1 MASSRGAADVTR
13 AVRGALLIGWIA
25 AIALLGYYVQ
35 QALTISGDLRLF
47 LPSPQTR
54 NEKLLL
60 EEVGESPAS
69 RLLLISLDGAPP
81 EVLAES
87 SQQLATAL
95 HADPQFGLVSN
106 GAASIDDIPDA
117 LLPYRYLLSP
127 TLDHQSLDAAYLRSE
142 LQERLQDLSSP
153 AGAALE
159 PLVPRD
165 PTLEV
170 LKLAEAWQPAKQ
182 PQRQY
187 DVWFDSKGQSAILVA
202 ATKAAAFDPDG
213 QERASHAL
221 QKHFQD
227 TRADPHIRMT
237 VSGAG
242 AFSVLM
248 KGRTQ
253 GEATLIGTIDSIG
266 LVVLLFIAYRS
277 VLIVVLG
284 ALPLASAGIAGL
296 AAVSAVFGSVHG
308 ITLAFGFTLIG
319 VAQDYPI
326 HLFSHQHPGKT
337 ALQTARAVWPTLAT
351 GVVSTCIAYLA
362 FLRSGVTGLA
372 QLACFTIVGLAVAAL
387 TTRYLLPRVM
397 PEKTR
402 DPGESA
408 WLGRV
413 WSSIASLPRPR
424 WLGAVVVLT
433 CLAILTLGSTP
444 MWENELGRLT
454 PVPQPLLDTDARLR
468 QELGAADVRR
478 LLVVEGATADEVLAS
493 LESLQPELDAL
504 VQRGAIETYDDAAR
518 YLPSTARQVRRQQA
532 LPDTD
537 ALRAALTQASAG
549 LPFKAKLF
557 QPFLD
562 DVAKA
567 KTLPPLAPQ
576 ALAGTP
582 LELQVGALLLHHGDR
597 WTGLI
602 TLGGVQDVAAL
613 EKFAATHATIDAGAS
628 RPTTDSSAPTPKN
641 SAATLTVLDLKQS
654 SEDLVSRQRLHILWS
669 LAIAAVLLVVTI
681 LAALRSP
688 KRMLRVIAPMALTTL
703 LILAILHGAG
713 VSLNLFHL
721 IALVLAAG
729 LGVDYALFFEAVEDD
744 PAEQRRTLHAVLV
757 CSLSTLLVFSALA
770 ASTLPVLRAIGVTVT
785 LGIVSNFILALL
797 LTRPAPGASHAR
809 P

>member
-1 MASSRGAADVTR
+1 MTRGV
-13 AVRGALLIGWIA
+13 LLIAWIA
-25 AIALLGYYVQ
+25 AIVLLGYYVQ

-69 RLLLISLDGAPP
+69 RLLLIALDGAPP
-81 EVLAES
+81 DLLAES
-87 SQQLATAL
+87 SQQLAAAL
-95 HADPQFGLVSN
+95 RTDPQFGLVSN
-106 GAASIDDIPDA
+106 GAASVDDIPDA
-117 LLPYRYLLSP
+117 LLSYRYLLSP
-127 TLDHQSLDAAYLRSE
+127 TLDHQTLDAGYLRGE

-187 DVWFDSKGQSAILVA
+187 DVWFDSKGRSAILVA

-213 QERASHAL
+213 QEKASDAL
-221 QKHFQD
+221 QKHFRE
-227 TRADPHIRMT
+227 TRANPNIRMT

-362 FLRSGVTGLA
+362 FLRSGVSGLA
-372 QLACFTIVGLAVAAL
+372 QLACFTIVGLAVAGL

-397 PEKTR
+397 PEKAR

-408 WLGRV
+408 WLGRL
-413 WSSIASLPRPR
+413 WSSIASLPRAR
-424 WLGAVVVLT
+424 WLGAVVVLV

-444 MWENELGRLT
+444 MWQNDLGQLT
-454 PVPQPLLDTDARLR
+454 PIPQPLLETDARLR

-478 LLVVEGATADEVLAS
+478 LLVVEGLSADEVLAS

-504 VQRGAIETYDDAAR
+504 VQRGAIESYDHAAR
-518 YLPSTARQVRRQQA
+518 YLPSTARQARRQQA
-532 LPDTD
+532 LPDTE
-537 ALRAALTQASAG
+537 ALRAALTQAAAG

-557 QPFLD
+557 EPFVN

-567 KTLPPLAPQ
+567 KALAPLTVQ

-582 LELQVGALLLHHGDR
+582 LELRVGALLLHHRDG
-597 WTGLI
+597 WTGLV
-602 TLGGVQDVAAL
+602 TMGGVRDVAAL
-613 EKFAATHATIDAGAS
+613 EQLPSVRAG
-628 RPTTDSSAPTPKN
+628 KV
-641 SAATLTVLDLKQS
+641 TVLDLKQA
-654 SEDLVSRQRLHILWS
+654 SENLVARQRTHILWS
-669 LAIAAVLLVVTI
+669 LAIAAVLLVITI
-681 LAALRSP
+681 LAALRSF
-688 KRMLRVIAPMALTTL
+688 KRMHRVIAPMALTTL
-703 LILAILHGAG
+703 IILAILHGAG

-757 CSLSTLLVFSALA
+757 CSLSTLLVFAALA
-770 ASTLPVLRAIGVTVT
+770 ASTLPVLRAIGATVT

-797 LTRPAPGASHAR
+797 LTRPTHAR